1 MRANILILF
10 NWQILQ
16 KSAWDML
23 EKIQD
28 WNTPPVSLF
37 YLSEKSTKFL
47 IFICGGEKKNELNW
61 SNKQIMTWLYSLG
74 YECGTH
80 TFMSLTLFCRA
91 KRIHNKHD
99 SASNHNCGHDSL
111 FYEPYFN
118 LVVNIHTCIYLL
130 FLWKLYIHQS
140 LSKLG

>member
-47 IFICGGEKKNELNW
+47 IFICGGEKKINW
-61 SNKQIMTWLYSLG
+61 IDLTNRLWHDFTVQA
-74 YECGTH
+74 
-80 TFMSLTLFCRA
+80 MSVEP
-91 KRIHNKHD
+91 IHL
-99 SASNHNCGHDSL
+99 CL
-111 FYEPYFN
+111 
-118 LVVNIHTCIYLL
+118 
-130 FLWKLYIHQS
+130 
-140 LSKLG
+140 